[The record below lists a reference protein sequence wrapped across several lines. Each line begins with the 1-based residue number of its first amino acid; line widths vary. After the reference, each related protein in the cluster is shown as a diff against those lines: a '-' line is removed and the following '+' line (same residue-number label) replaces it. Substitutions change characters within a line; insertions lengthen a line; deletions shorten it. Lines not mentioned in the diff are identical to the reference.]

1 MKKILEKKEGVFFFF
16 LVLCWSIQGNEKILQ
31 AQRASALS
39 IRELNSCWIA
49 MDSVKALQQRAGQF
63 KPNNSL
69 TPPQIR
75 RCPQSFSASDTAC
88 FPVCSQM
95 ADLCPLLSTGRKCHA
110 VTSLRFGT
118 WKTKTEVRKMHFSF
132 VLITIC
138 YYVYWYL

>member
-49 MDSVKALQQRAGQF
+49 MDRVKALQQRAGQF
-63 KPNNSL
+63 KPNNNL

-75 RCPQSFSASDTAC
+75 RYPQSFSASDAAC
-88 FPVCSQM
+88 FPACSQM

-118 WKTKTEVRKMHFSF
+118 WKTETEVRKMHFSF